1 MENFHSF
8 SEEREQ
14 NEEERKEKISQIRE
28 EILSILEKL
37 NERVKIWR
45 KKNIKKKI
53 FVLRMKKK
61 IIIVSETPK
70 KNLKNIWVEKGW
82 KKKYKNIFILN
93 FFSIAKCG
101 IKVYIHKKKTHNTY
115 LNLIKNIN
123 EFTLI
128 E

>member
-1 MENFHSF
+1 M
-8 SEEREQ
+8 
-14 NEEERKEKISQIRE
+14 
-28 EILSILEKL
+28 
-37 NERVKIWR
+37 
-45 KKNIKKKI
+45 KKKKHKKEDFCI
-53 FVLRMKKK
+53 KNEKK

>member
-1 MENFHSF
+1 
-8 SEEREQ
+8 
-14 NEEERKEKISQIRE
+14 
-28 EILSILEKL
+28 
-37 NERVKIWR
+37 
-45 KKNIKKKI
+45 
-53 FVLRMKKK
+53 MKKK
-61 IIIVSETPK
+61 KHKKEDFCIKNEK
-70 KNLKNIWVEKGW
+70 KNYYCERNTKKKLKNIWVEKGW